1 MTTEAIEAFLHVQ
14 RAPAGPMTAGEIE
27 AHAFTGDDYDR
38 AMEAALARG
47 RWPELDRLLAPV
59 VLRGLRSAVEAGDV
73 SRPDGARVLA
83 HLAGMGGRPGLG
95 ASAALALLC
104 RLQRSSVGTRRAAR
118 EAVRSP
124 AKRYPIAAPRGRRR
138 R

>member
-1 MTTEAIEAFLHVQ
+1 
-14 RAPAGPMTAGEIE
+14 MTAGDIE
-27 AHAFTGDDYDR
+27 AHPFTGDDYDR

-83 HLAGMGGRPGLG
+83 HLGGMAGRPGLG
-95 ASAALALLC
+95 ASAAMALLC
-104 RLQRSSVGTRRAAR
+104 RLQGASARTRHAAR

-124 AKRYPIAAPRGRRR
+124 ARTKSAARKASGAW
-138 R
+138 